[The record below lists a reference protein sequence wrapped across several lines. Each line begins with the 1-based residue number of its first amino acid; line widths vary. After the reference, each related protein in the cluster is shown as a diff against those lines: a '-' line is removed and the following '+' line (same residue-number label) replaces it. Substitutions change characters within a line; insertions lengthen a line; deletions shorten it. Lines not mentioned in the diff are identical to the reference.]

1 MKKEVKI
8 GIYAV
13 VILLCAWAGIRF
25 LSGLDV
31 FGRSRNYMAHYE
43 QVSGLQDAAAVVING
58 VKVGQVTGVKVNLK
72 KGGVDVCLSVDSDF
86 DIPVDSKAMMFSA
99 GLMGGKSIEIK
110 MGEATTYLKSGDDI
124 QTGVALDMFD
134 TLANEL
140 GDIKVRVTTLLD
152 NLNQTIAGV
161 DSLVDDNSRNL
172 TATISNLNKVMA
184 ELKRS
189 NIIGNIDGFCATLN
203 QNGAK
208 LDSIITDIN
217 SVTSSLN
224 EQNVSEKLV
233 AAMNE
238 VNTLLTK
245 INSGNGTVGN
255 LVTDEKLYKELAQAS
270 QNLSLLLAD
279 LKENPKRYIN
289 VTVFGK
295 KTYEEKQAD
304 KAAKRAARAQRN
316 AQQSTQQ
323 NTPVVE

>member
-31 FGRSRNYMAHYE
+31 FGRTRNYTAHYE
-43 QVSGLQDAAAVVING
+43 QVNGLQDAAAVVING
-58 VKVGQVTGVKVNLK
+58 VKVGQVTGVALDVEN
-72 KGGVDVCLSVDSDF
+72 GGVDVTLSVNKAYN
-86 DIPVDSKAMMFSA
+86 IPTDSKAMMFSA

-110 MGEATTYLKSGDDI
+110 MGEAKEFLKSGDAI
-124 QTGVALDMFD
+124 ETGVTLDMFD

-140 GDIKVRVTTLLD
+140 GDIKERVATLLD
-152 NLNQTIAGV
+152 NLNQTIEGV
-161 DSLVDDNSRNL
+161 DSLVDNNSKNL
-172 TATISNLNKVMA
+172 TKTVASLNAIMA
-184 ELKRS
+184 DLKKS

-203 QNGAK
+203 QNGEK
-208 LDSIITDIN
+208 LEGIITDIN
-217 SVTSSLN
+217 SLTKALN
-224 EQNVSEKLV
+224 EQQSGEKL
-233 AAMNE
+233 AQAINE
-238 VNTLLTK
+238 VNALLAK
-245 INSGNGTVGN
+245 INSGSGSIGN
-255 LVTDEKLYKELAQAS
+255 LVSDEKLYKELAQAS

-304 KAAKRAARAQRN
+304 KAAKAADKAKKK
-316 AQQSTQQ
+316 AKK
-323 NTPVVE
+323 

>member
-31 FGRSRNYMAHYE
+31 FGRTRNYTAHYE
-43 QVSGLQDAAAVVING
+43 QVNGLQDAAAVVING
-58 VKVGQVTGVKVNLK
+58 VKVGQVTGVALDVE
-72 KGGVDVCLSVDSDF
+72 KGGVDVTLSVNKAYN
-86 DIPVDSKAMMFSA
+86 IPTDSKAMMFSA

-110 MGEATTYLKSGDDI
+110 MGEANEFLKSGDAI
-124 QTGVALDMFD
+124 ETGVTLDMFD

-140 GDIKVRVTTLLD
+140 GDIKERVATLLD
-152 NLNQTIAGV
+152 NLNQTIEGV
-161 DSLVDDNSRNL
+161 DSLVDNNSKNL
-172 TATISNLNKVMA
+172 TKTVASLNAIMA
-184 ELKRS
+184 DLKKS

-203 QNGAK
+203 QNGEK
-208 LDSIITDIN
+208 LEGIITDIN
-217 SVTSSLN
+217 SLTKALN
-224 EQNVSEKLV
+224 EQQSGEKL
-233 AAMNE
+233 AQAINE
-238 VNTLLTK
+238 VNALLAK
-245 INSGNGTVGN
+245 INSGSGSIGN
-255 LVTDEKLYKELAQAS
+255 LVSDEKLYKELAQAS

-304 KAAKRAARAQRN
+304 KAAKAADKAKKK
-316 AQQSTQQ
+316 AKK
-323 NTPVVE
+323 

>member
-31 FGRSRNYMAHYE
+31 FGRTRNYTAHYE
-43 QVSGLQDAAAVVING
+43 QVNGLQDAAAVVING
-58 VKVGQVTGVKVNLK
+58 VKVGQVTGVALDVEN
-72 KGGVDVCLSVDSDF
+72 GGVDVTLSVNKAYN
-86 DIPVDSKAMMFSA
+86 IPTDSKAMMFSA

-110 MGEATTYLKSGDDI
+110 MGEAKEFLKSGDAI
-124 QTGVALDMFD
+124 ETGVTLDMFD

-140 GDIKVRVTTLLD
+140 GDIKERVATLLD
-152 NLNQTIAGV
+152 NLNQTIEGV
-161 DSLVDDNSRNL
+161 DSLVDNNSKNL
-172 TATISNLNKVMA
+172 TKTVASLNAVMA
-184 ELKRS
+184 DLKKS

-203 QNGAK
+203 QNGEK
-208 LDSIITDIN
+208 LEGIITDIN
-217 SVTSSLN
+217 SLTKALN
-224 EQNVSEKLV
+224 EQQSGEKL
-233 AAMNE
+233 AQAINE
-238 VNTLLTK
+238 VNALLAK
-245 INSGNGTVGN
+245 VNSGSGSIGN
-255 LVTDEKLYKELAQAS
+255 LVSDEKLYKELAQAS

-304 KAAKRAARAQRN
+304 KAAKAADKAKKK
-316 AQQSTQQ
+316 ADK
-323 NTPVVE
+323 

>member
-31 FGRSRNYMAHYE
+31 FGRTRNYTAHYE
-43 QVSGLQDAAAVVING
+43 QINGLQDAAAVVING
-58 VKVGQVTGVKVNLK
+58 VKVGQVTGVALDVE
-72 KGGVDVCLSVDSDF
+72 KGGVDVTLSVNKAYN
-86 DIPVDSKAMMFSA
+86 IPTDSKAMMFSA

-110 MGEATTYLKSGDDI
+110 MGEAKEYLKSGDAI
-124 QTGVALDMFD
+124 ETGVTLDMFD

-140 GDIKVRVTTLLD
+140 GDIKERVATLLD
-152 NLNQTIAGV
+152 NLNQTIEGV
-161 DSLVDDNSRNL
+161 DSLIDDNSKNL
-172 TATISNLNKVMA
+172 TKTVASLNAVMA
-184 ELKRS
+184 DLKKS

-203 QNGAK
+203 QNGEK
-208 LDSIITDIN
+208 LEGIITDIN
-217 SVTSSLN
+217 SLTKALN
-224 EQNVSEKLV
+224 EQQSGEKL
-233 AAMNE
+233 AQAINE
-238 VNTLLTK
+238 VNALLAK
-245 INSGNGTVGN
+245 VNSGSGSIGN
-255 LVTDEKLYKELAQAS
+255 LVSDEKLYKELAQAS

-304 KAAKRAARAQRN
+304 KAAKAADKAKKK
-316 AQQSTQQ
+316 ADK
-323 NTPVVE
+323 

>member
-31 FGRSRNYMAHYE
+31 FGRTRNYTAHYE
-43 QVSGLQDAAAVVING
+43 QVNGLQDAAAVVING
-58 VKVGQVTGVKVNLK
+58 VKVGQVTGVALDVEN
-72 KGGVDVCLSVDSDF
+72 GGVDVTLSVNKAYN
-86 DIPVDSKAMMFSA
+86 IPTDSKAMMFSA

-110 MGEATTYLKSGDDI
+110 MGEAKEYLKSGDAI
-124 QTGVALDMFD
+124 ETGVTLDMFD

-140 GDIKVRVTTLLD
+140 GDIKERVATLLD
-152 NLNQTIAGV
+152 NLNQTIEGV
-161 DSLVDDNSRNL
+161 DSLVDNNSKNL
-172 TATISNLNKVMA
+172 TKTVANLNAIMA
-184 ELKRS
+184 DLKKS

-203 QNGAK
+203 QNGEK
-208 LDSIITDIN
+208 LEGIITDIN
-217 SVTSSLN
+217 SLTKALN
-224 EQNVSEKLV
+224 EQQSGEKL
-233 AAMNE
+233 AQAINE
-238 VNTLLTK
+238 VNALLAK
-245 INSGNGTVGN
+245 VNSGSGSIGN
-255 LVTDEKLYKELAQAS
+255 LVSDEKLYKELAQAS

-304 KAAKRAARAQRN
+304 KVAKAADKAKKKAN
-316 AQQSTQQ
+316 K
-323 NTPVVE
+323 

>member
-1 MKKEVKI
+1 MRKEIKI

-31 FGRSRNYMAHYE
+31 LGRSRNYTAHYE
-43 QVSGLQDAAAVVING
+43 SVNGLQDAAAVVISG
-58 VKVGQVTGVKVNLK
+58 VKVGQVTGVEVNLER
-72 KGGVDVCLSVDSDF
+72 GGVDVVLSISSDF
-86 DIPVDSKAMMFSA
+86 DIPTDSKAMMFSA

-110 MGEATTYLKSGDDI
+110 MGESKEYLKSGDAI
-124 QTGVALDMFD
+124 ETGVTLDMFD

-140 GDIKVRVTTLLD
+140 GDIKERVATLLD
-152 NLNQTIAGV
+152 NLNQTISGV
-161 DSLVDDNSRNL
+161 DSLIDDNSKNL
-172 TATISNLNKVMA
+172 TKTIASLNAVMA
-184 ELKRS
+184 DLKKS

-217 SVTSSLN
+217 SVTKALN
-224 EQNVSEKLV
+224 EQESGKKL
-233 AAMNE
+233 AEAINE
-238 VNTLLTK
+238 VNTLLAK
-245 INSGNGTVGN
+245 VNSGSGSIGN
-255 LVTDEKLYKELAQAS
+255 LVSDEKLYKELAQAS

-295 KTYEEKQAD
+295 KSYEEKQAD
-304 KAAKRAARAQRN
+304 KAAKAADKAKKQAEKN
-316 AQQSTQQ
+316 Q
-323 NTPVVE
+323 